1 MHRQIY
7 VNLAVEDL
15 PRSKAFFSHLGFEF
29 EPKFT
34 NDQAACMIVGEN
46 IFAMLLVKPFFQS
59 FSSKALCDPRK
70 SVETLVCLSCDSR
83 EQVDRLVVK
92 ALAAGGTAPREQQDY
107 GFMYQHGFED
117 VDGHMWELVYLD
129 PNAAGAPGSSNTE
142 SNAAS
147 SAA

>member
-7 VNLAVEDL
+7 VNLAVDDL
-15 PRSKAFFSHLGFEF
+15 PRSKAFFAHLGFEF

-46 IFAMLLVKPFFQS
+46 IFAMLLVKPFFRS
-59 FSSKALCDPRK
+59 FTKKTLCDPRE

-83 EQVDRLVVK
+83 EQVDRLVAK

-107 GFMYQHGFED
+107 GFMYQYGFED

-129 PNAAGAPGSSNTE
+129 PNAAGAPGTSSAA

-147 SAA
+147 GAA